1 MHIDWLMVLI
11 ITFII
16 IFLGLDAY
24 GIYDVWT
31 SKKFLILKIIQ
42 TVFFGIKIFAI
53 FIVLLFIVY

>member
-11 ITFII
+11 ITFIV

-31 SKKFLILKIIQ
+31 SKKFFAIKIIQ
-42 TVFFGIKIFAI
+42 TIFFGIKIFAI
-53 FIVLLFIVY
+53 LIVLLFIFY

>member
-31 SKKFLILKIIQ
+31 SKKFFALKVIQ